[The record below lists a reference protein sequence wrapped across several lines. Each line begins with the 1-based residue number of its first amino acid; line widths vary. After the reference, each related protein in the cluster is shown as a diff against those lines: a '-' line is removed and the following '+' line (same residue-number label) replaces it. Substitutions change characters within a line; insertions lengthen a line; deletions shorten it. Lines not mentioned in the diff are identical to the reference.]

1 MFRFLAR
8 LAVRRP
14 VLTTMIVGT
23 FVILGVFSYFSLA
36 VDLMPGMDFPYVT
49 VTTVYP
55 GAGPEDV
62 ETEVTERIEDAVST
76 IANVTSLSSYSQESF
91 SFVIAEFDYSVDP
104 DLAAIDV
111 KDKVDAIRADL
122 PTDAQPPTILK
133 LDINAM
139 PIMDVT
145 LSGPQSLGALTDF
158 AEDVMRERLSR
169 VNGVASVTLVG
180 GRQSE
185 IAVLVHPDRLRA
197 YGLAIT
203 DVAGIV
209 GAENLSVPV
218 GRITRER
225 SEVSIRVVGEYAS
238 LREIQELPVFLP
250 GGGRIRLADVATV
263 REGFPDV
270 REIARYNGQPAV
282 SLSIQKQAGAN
293 TVETATGV
301 YEALDELR
309 AQLPS
314 GALIETAHDSST
326 FIRDAIRDI
335 LTSILI
341 GIVLTTGVL
350 FLFLHSWRGTVIAA
364 VAMPATIVSTFLAL
378 DQAGF
383 SINVMTLMGLGI
395 TVGILVT
402 NTVIVLE
409 NIYRYLDMGATPHEA
424 AEKGSAEV
432 AVAVTASTLT
442 NIVVFTPIAFM
453 GGLIGQFF
461 TAFGLTVVFATFFS
475 ILISF
480 TITPM
485 LAARLLRMHETELDE
500 SEGRLSGAWK
510 SMDSGY
516 RGFERDYRRALGW
529 VLGTPARGWAVIGT
543 TFALLVLAIVIQVA
557 FVGGELLPVQD
568 EGLAQVTLELP
579 PGTPPERTAAV
590 AARAE
595 SLLVEVPEVSSTLIQ
610 IGGSSGGGFS
620 IGQGTANVAQIQVAV
635 ASGEPTEAILPRFRE
650 LMAAIPD
657 ADVTVV
663 VTESMGGGG
672 EAPLQILIKG
682 PDQGRIQ
689 ALAREATP
697 LIAAIPGLT
706 NVSNTI
712 EDPRPEVMFRPRREV
727 LSDYGLTVGAV
738 GGVLRASIEGVT
750 AGVYREAGDEQ
761 DIRVRLAED
770 ARADVRQLGALEI
783 RTPRGLVPLS
793 ALGAIERGSGE
804 TTIQRD
810 EKQRTVRVDAYIG
823 SGNLAAQ
830 AQAVQLALD
839 GMAFPPGY
847 AYEITGEFEM
857 YEESLAE
864 MLKSLAMAVILTYVV
879 LAMILESF
887 VHPITI
893 MLTLPLGAVGAV
905 FGLFLTGVSL
915 NIFSMMA
922 LIMLVGIVV
931 NNAILILDY
940 VQILRREGRGIVE
953 ALLEAAPARLRP
965 IVMTNIA
972 IAIALIPQ
980 AVGSGA
986 GSFYRVPMAVVTIG
1000 GVLVAAVFTLF
1011 LIPVIYVKLDRF
1023 AFAAHLHE
1031 REARERLS
1039 GPHPTVE

>member
-23 FVILGVFSYFSLA
+23 FVILGVFSYFTLA

-62 ETEVTERIEDAVST
+62 ETEVTEKVEDAVST
-76 IANVTSLSSYSQESF
+76 IANVRSLTSFSQENV

-145 LSGPQSLGALTDF
+145 LSGPQSLEALTDF
-158 AEDVMRERLSR
+158 AHDVMRERLSR
-169 VNGVASVTLVG
+169 VNGVASVTLIG
-180 GRQSE
+180 GRTSE
-185 IAVLVHPDRLRA
+185 IEVLVHPDRLRA

-203 DVAGIV
+203 DIAAIV
-209 GAENLSVPV
+209 GTENLSVPV

-225 SEVSIRVVGEYAS
+225 SEVSIRVVGEYGS
-238 LREIQELPVFLP
+238 VREIQELPVFLP
-250 GGGRIRLADVATV
+250 SGGRIRLAEIAAV
-263 REGFPDV
+263 REGVPEV
-270 REIARYNGQPAV
+270 REIARFNGQPAV
-282 SLSIQKQAGAN
+282 SLSIQKQSGAN
-293 TVETATGV
+293 TVSAAAGV
-301 YEALDELR
+301 YQALDELR
-309 AQLPS
+309 PQLPP

-335 LTSILI
+335 LTNILI
-341 GIVLTTGVL
+341 GIALTTGVL
-350 FLFLHSWRGTVIAA
+350 FVFLHSWRGTVIAA

-409 NIYRYLDMGATPHEA
+409 NIYRYLDLGATPHEA

-442 NIVVFTPIAFM
+442 NVVVFTPIAFM

-510 SMDSGY
+510 SMDKGY
-516 RGFERDYRRALGW
+516 RGFEGDYRRGLAW
-529 VLGTPARGWAVIGT
+529 VLTKPSRGWALIGG
-543 TFALLVLAIVIQVA
+543 TFALLVLAMVIQVA

-595 SLLVEVPEVSSTLIQ
+595 SLLVQVPEVGSTLIQ
-610 IGGSSGGGFS
+610 IGGAGRGFAV
-620 IGQGTANVAQIQVAV
+620 GQGTANVAQIQVTID
-635 ASGEPTEAILPRFRE
+635 SDEPTAAILPRLRE

-663 VTESMGGGG
+663 VAETMGGGN

-682 PDQGRIQ
+682 PDQDRIQ
-689 ALAREATP
+689 ELAQQATP
-697 LIAAIPGLT
+697 LVAALPGLT

-712 EDPRPEVMFRPRREV
+712 EDPRPEVVFLPRREV
-727 LSDYGLTVGAV
+727 LSEYGLTVGAV
-738 GGVLRASIEGVT
+738 GGMLRASIEGVT
-750 AGVYREAGDEQ
+750 SGVYREAGDER

-770 ARADVRQLGALEI
+770 ARADVQQLAALDV
-783 RTPRGLVPLS
+783 RTPRGLVPL
-793 ALGAIERGSGE
+793 AVLGTIENSSGE

-810 EKQRTVRVDAYIG
+810 EKQRTVRIDAYIG

-839 GMAFPPGY
+839 EMAFPPGY
-847 AYEITGEFEM
+847 GYEITGQFEM
-857 YEESLAE
+857 YQESLTE
-864 MLKSLAMAVILTYVV
+864 MLKSLVMAVILTYVV

-887 VHPITI
+887 VHPVTI
-893 MLTLPLGAVGAV
+893 MLTLPLGAVGAI

-940 VQILRREGRGIVE
+940 VQILRREGKGIVE

-1023 AFAAHLHE
+1023 AFAAHVHE
-1031 REARERLS
+1031 REERERSS
-1039 GPHPTVE
+1039 GAHPRAG